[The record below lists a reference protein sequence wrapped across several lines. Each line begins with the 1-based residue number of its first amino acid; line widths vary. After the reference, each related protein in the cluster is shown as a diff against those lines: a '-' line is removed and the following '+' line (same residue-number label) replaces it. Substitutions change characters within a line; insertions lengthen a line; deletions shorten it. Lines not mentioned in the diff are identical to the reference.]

1 MSTADPYLIAGGG
14 HAARRAAET
23 LRERDPAARIVMIGA
38 EPELPYDRPV
48 LSKEALVGGD
58 AGERRAF
65 VRDAA
70 WYREARSRTS
80 ATCSPPRKA
89 ASTRTAAARGG

>member
-48 LSKEALVGGD
+48 LSKEALVGGA
-58 AGERRAF
+58 AG
-65 VRDAA
+65 
-70 WYREARSRTS
+70 
-80 ATCSPPRKA
+80 
-89 ASTRTAAARGG
+89 ARGGARGGRPARRREAGVHDGGGRRRSRRCRVA